1 MIKEMA
7 PAVLV
12 APRGPDQEEALLI
25 ETTIAEKLRKLEER
39 YAHELLPEEE
49 RLELRERILKLRK
62 KIETTA
68 GRS

>member
-1 MIKEMA
+1 M
-7 PAVLV
+7 
-12 APRGPDQEEALLI
+12 I
-25 ETTIAEKLRKLEER
+25 ETTIAEKLRVLEER

-62 KIETTA
+62 KAAIEA